1 LFERMLAAIR
11 EDVTKTIATNEFRA
25 EEEVRLPELPDF
37 LTTHIDPFT
46 GDDDSDDIDAGSFGI
61 VTTKAASA
69 SRANDPFAGNPDI
82 RRNDPCPCGS
92 GQKYKHC
99 HGAY

>member
-1 LFERMLAAIR
+1 MLAAIR

-25 EEEVRLPELPDF
+25 EQEMALPELPDF
-37 LTTHIDPFT
+37 LTTHFDPFT
-46 GDDDSDDIDAGSFGI
+46 GEDDSDDFDAGSSGMI
-61 VTTKAASA
+61 TTTLPSA